1 MSILL
6 LAELLKVIQ
15 PAILIIRNV
24 EMYEGNPGL
33 ASQVIFTN
41 IINVID
47 VAIMI
52 IFGTLGSDQH

>member
-1 MSILL
+1 
-6 LAELLKVIQ
+6 
-15 PAILIIRNV
+15 
-24 EMYEGNPGL
+24 MYEGNPGL

-52 IFGTLGSDQH
+52 IFGLLGGDQH